1 MSVAFNDVAIW
12 RDQLQSIPDLTD
24 YRALDDAYTLFQN
37 KRKLNHSFVVNVLAQ
52 ALYELFSADDEDEE
66 DVVMDSAPTPP
77 WKGEDGILLWV
88 LIKWISEVG
97 GVKTIGLGTVG
108 FSSTTAL
115 SCRTRS
121 GLDKFENRNEPEPL
135 LPFPVLVREEGGGGG

>member
-52 ALYELFSADDEDEE
+52 ALYELFSADDGKDF
-66 DVVMDSAPTPP
+66 V
-77 WKGEDGILLWV
+77 
-88 LIKWISEVG
+88 
-97 GVKTIGLGTVG
+97 
-108 FSSTTAL
+108 
-115 SCRTRS
+115 
-121 GLDKFENRNEPEPL
+121 PL
-135 LPFPVLVREEGGGGG
+135 TSRFFPQV